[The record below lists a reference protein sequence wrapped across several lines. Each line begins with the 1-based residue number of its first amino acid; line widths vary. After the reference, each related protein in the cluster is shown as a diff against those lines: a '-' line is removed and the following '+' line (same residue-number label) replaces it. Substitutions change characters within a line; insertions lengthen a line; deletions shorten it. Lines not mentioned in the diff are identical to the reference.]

1 MSTEM
6 DRLLAEFSK
15 FQTKIEKAQAQFAKV
30 ADMQE
35 EVAALE
41 AAVTSPDGTVTVL
54 AGPSGSIKNIQ
65 LAADAYRVPPEALA
79 ATIMTTL
86 QQAVAAATVEQAE
99 VVDTAVGNAF
109 GLNTTERVLAAQAE
123 ALGTTPEAIQAQL
136 PEPEPEPPA
145 FDPEDVLRD
154 DPQPPPP
161 PPPARRRPAPDEQDD
176 DYFDNDI
183 LGRDDRR

>member
-6 DRLLAEFSK
+6 DRLVAEFSK
-15 FQTKIEKAQAQFAKV
+15 FQTKLEKAQAQFAKV

-41 AAVTSPDGTVTVL
+41 ASATSSDGTVTVT
-54 AGPSGSIKNIQ
+54 AGPSGSVKNIR
-65 LAADAYRVPPEALA
+65 LTADAYRAAPEALA
-79 ATIMTTL
+79 ATILNTL

-99 VVDTAVGNAF
+99 VVDAAVGDAF
-109 GLNTTERVLAAQAE
+109 GLNTTERVLAAQAD
-123 ALGTTPEAIQAQL
+123 ALGTTPETIQAQL
-136 PEPEPEPPA
+136 PEPAPEPAA

-154 DPQPPPP
+154 DPKPPPP
-161 PPPARRRPAPDEQDD
+161 PPVRRRPAPGEPDD